1 MAFLQLL
8 DYAIRAIG
16 LLFLIG
22 VLIVAFRFSFLAGV
36 FAFIFV
42 TALVIVL
49 AACRASGRI
58 SEEE

>member
-8 DYAIRAIG
+8 DYVVWAIG

-36 FAFIFV
+36 FAFIFI

-49 AACRASGRI
+49 AACRVSGRI